1 VSTVIHPLLIG
12 TLSDSLEQGLR
23 NGMDFVQ
30 LRNRIPAH
38 VAKQL
43 KLTEQ
48 DFHAQ
53 LQELAPAGNDYMLEL
68 IAQLVASKFTP
79 AEQAA
84 IAKRKFR

>member
-1 VSTVIHPLLIG
+1 MTVHTDLLP
-12 TLSDSLEQGLR
+12 TLTAALEQGLR

-43 KLTEQ
+43 KMTEQ

-53 LQELAPAGNDYMLEL
+53 LAELAPAGGDDFVLEV
-68 IAQLVASKFTP
+68 IVQLVASKFTP
-79 AEQAA
+79 AEQLA
-84 IAKRKFR
+84 ISKRKFR